1 MLELVRRLGSVVV
14 GWSATNI
21 LEYVGAAMALRMLK
35 LLLTLPLDDS
45 DLAHRDDGQKRVLLL
60 MCRRLLLRSPWIR
73 SRWIPQHHFHL
84 VIVLRKL
91 RGIELGIGHLNG
103 VITFTILQPVILR
116 SRRLQA

>member
-1 MLELVRRLGSVVV
+1 MLELVGRLGRVVV

-21 LEYVGAAMALRMLK
+21 LEYVRAAMALRMLK
-35 LLLTLPLDDS
+35 LLFTLPLDNS
-45 DLAHRDDGQKRVLLL
+45 DLTHRDDGQKRVLLL

-84 VIVLRKL
+84 VIVLWKL
-91 RGIELGIGHLNG
+91 RRIELGIGHLNG